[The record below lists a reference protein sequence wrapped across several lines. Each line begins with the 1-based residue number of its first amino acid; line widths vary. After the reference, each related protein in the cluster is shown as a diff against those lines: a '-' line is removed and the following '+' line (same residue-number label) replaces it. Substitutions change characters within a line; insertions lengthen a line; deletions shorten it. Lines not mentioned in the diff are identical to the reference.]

1 MYRTRGPADRPHRG
15 YGSRQAGRRDLGR
28 RDLRAVTEG
37 KDGCMFPV
45 GDVEST
51 ASQVLQ
57 LVGDAVLWTTMS
69 EGTTETNRMRF
80 DLESNVMRF
89 EEI

>member
-1 MYRTRGPADRPHRG
+1 
-15 YGSRQAGRRDLGR
+15 
-28 RDLRAVTEG
+28 
-37 KDGCMFPV
+37 MFPV